1 MQNKRKTKI
10 IFFLLDGLG
19 DNQNIKLNEK
29 TALES
34 AHIPT
39 INRLKKIE
47 FVECMI
53 QFMQEFYEGVKL
65 I

>member
-39 INRLKKIE
+39 INWLTKNGI
-47 FVECMI
+47 FGLHDPV
-53 QFMQEFYEGVKL
+53 
-65 I
+65 